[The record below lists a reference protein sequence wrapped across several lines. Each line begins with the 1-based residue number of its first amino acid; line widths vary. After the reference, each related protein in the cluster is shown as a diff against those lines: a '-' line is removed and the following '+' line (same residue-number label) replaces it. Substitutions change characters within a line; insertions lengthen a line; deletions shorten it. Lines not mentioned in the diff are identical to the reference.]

1 MNKSKMVPALLC
13 LLVLAWTLPAL
24 QGCITGQSA
33 GKVMSSG
40 AQPPIQT
47 VENDIRAL
55 EKRITGLKNYAKE
68 QNALGAV
75 QATRHMQTSGY
86 VKLDGHPTYEEV
98 ADLAYSQA
106 AAAEAEIQQL
116 QKQLEKMKSQRDEIL
131 GISAGCFPPESLVKM
146 EDGTFKP
153 FASILPGDRVLTYD
167 IGDGRPV
174 GKPVLE
180 VYAVEAN
187 HLFTI
192 NDALITT
199 AGERVLSQ
207 EGWKT
212 VYDLK
217 AGDQVHVDGHMVAV
231 ERIAFGRVQRTLY
244 NMQVQDTHNF
254 YVVTAGGEAYLVHN
268 SGGGG
273 GGGGGGK

>member
-1 MNKSKMVPALLC
+1 MSKPKMVPALLC

-24 QGCITGQSA
+24 QGCVTGQSA
-33 GKVMSSG
+33 GKVISSG
-40 AQPPIQT
+40 AQPPIQA
-47 VENDIRAL
+47 VEDDISAI
-55 EKRITGLKNYAKE
+55 EKRIAGLKSYAKE
-68 QNALGAV
+68 QNALGAM
-75 QATRHMQTSGY
+75 QATRHFQTSGY
-86 VKLDGHPTYEEV
+86 VKLDGQPTFEEV
-98 ADLAYSQA
+98 ADLAYAQA

-116 QKQLEKMKSQRDEIL
+116 QKQLDKKKSQRDEIL
-131 GISAGCFPPESLVKM
+131 GISAGCFPPESLVKL

-167 IGDGRPV
+167 IGYDRPV

-187 HLFTI
+187 HLYTI

-212 VYDLK
+212 VFDLQP
-217 AGDQVHVDGHMVAV
+217 GDRVHVDGRMVAV
-231 ERIAFGRVQRTLY
+231 ETIAFGRVQRTLY
-244 NMQVQDTHNF
+244 NLQVADTHNF
-254 YVVTAGGEAYLVHN
+254 YVVTAAGEAYLVHN

-273 GGGGGGK
+273 GGGGK

>member
-1 MNKSKMVPALLC
+1 MSKPKMVPALLC

-24 QGCITGQSA
+24 QGCVTGQSA
-33 GKVMSSG
+33 GKVISSG
-40 AQPPIQT
+40 AQPPIHA
-47 VENDIRAL
+47 VENDIRVL
-55 EKRITGLKNYAKE
+55 ETHIAGLKGYAKE
-68 QNALGAV
+68 QNQLGAM
-75 QATRHMQTSGY
+75 QATRHFQTSGY
-86 VKLDGHPTYEEV
+86 VKLDSHPTFEEV
-98 ADLAYSQA
+98 ADTAYAQA
-106 AAAEAEIQQL
+106 AGTEAEIQR
-116 QKQLEKMKSQRDEIL
+116 LEKRLVKMKSQRDEIL
-131 GISAGCFPPESLVKM
+131 GISAGCFPPESLVKL

-153 FASILPGDRVLTYD
+153 FAAILPGDRVLTYD
-167 IGDGRPV
+167 IGYDRPV

-207 EGWKT
+207 DGWKT

-217 AGDQVHVDGHMVAV
+217 PGDRVHVDGRMVAV

-244 NMQVQDTHNF
+244 NLQVADTHNF
-254 YVVTAGGEAYLVHN
+254 YVVTAAGEAYLVHN

-273 GGGGGGK
+273 GGK